1 MGRGSA
7 RTPVYSLNMQEVAGL
22 YPDLAALRTSLGAE
36 RAAGREPQPDCTSKR
51 LGSAFIADVLN
62 LSSEAVFL

>member
-1 MGRGSA
+1 
-7 RTPVYSLNMQEVAGL
+7 MQEMAGL
-22 YPDLAALRTSLGAE
+22 YPDLAALRTSLGSE